1 MKQYLFSFRHG
12 CIGYVLIKLKYYY
25 NVTSYK
31 SFINTVYDLWDR
43 PRLLYS
49 RASGQFVFVISRSI
63 IRLYTRVGY
72 LYLISLFPFNCTW
85 LYFIQM
91 YTYFIIFC
99 CLFSFIDISFIYIHQ
114 FRFNDVLAVFNFRQI
129 VFIFTY
135 IAENV
140 MLNSTS

>member
-1 MKQYLFSFRHG
+1 MKQYLFSFCHG

-49 RASGQFVFVISRSI
+49 RVSGQFVFVISRSI
-63 IRLYTRVGY
+63 LRLYTRVGY

-85 LYFIQM
+85 LYFI
-91 YTYFIIFC
+91 
-99 CLFSFIDISFIYIHQ
+99 
-114 FRFNDVLAVFNFRQI
+114 
-129 VFIFTY
+129 
-135 IAENV
+135 
-140 MLNSTS
+140 